1 MNLYRVKHW
10 VMCVFMLSAVSA
22 AVMADRRS
30 YVWTYEYQTMP
41 KGTAEVE
48 YYLTHKISDWD
59 NYDEKNT
66 WDHYVELEYG
76 LTDHWDVA
84 IYQTWN
90 QTNTEDDDSFDYTG
104 SKIRTRYRI
113 GEKDQLPLDVLLYAE
128 YILGDGPK
136 EYDKFEGKLI
146 LAKDLGRWNLAYN
159 QIYEKKVKNGNEEEH
174 GYAAGL
180 SYEFSPTWKLGVES
194 AGNYTE
200 DKYYFGPTVSWASE
214 KYWVNLGVLGGLN
227 DASDDLQVR
236 LLFGF
241 PF

>member
-1 MNLYRVKHW
+1 MKSSMARQLMGLVCILG
-10 VMCVFMLSAVSA
+10 VLSCVA
-22 AVMADRRS
+22 MADRRG

-41 KGTAEVE
+41 KGMAEIE
-48 YYLTHKISDWD
+48 YYLTHKISDW
-59 NYDEKNT
+59 NKYDDKNT

-90 QTNTEDDDSFDYTG
+90 QTNTEEKDTCDYTG

-113 GEKDQLPLDVLLYAE
+113 GEKDMLPVDIVLYAE

-146 LAKDLGRWNLAYN
+146 LAKDLGKWNVAYN
-159 QIYEKKVKNGNEEEH
+159 QIYEKETKNGSETEH
-174 GYAAGL
+174 GYAAGM
-180 SYEFSPTWKLGVES
+180 SYEFSPIWKLGLES
-194 AGNYTE
+194 TGNYTE
-200 DKYYFGPTVSWASE
+200 EKYYLGPTASWASE
-214 KYWVNLGVLGGLN
+214 KFWVNLGALRGLN
-227 DASDDLQVR
+227 DRSDDLQFR
-236 LLFGF
+236 LIVGI